1 MLGEQPRP
9 SRIGIPSELPPIAA
23 AAKLAGAFIGVG
35 PTHDPVAWIRLARRE
50 KAELKVLKPAPFCF
64 FALAKVHASEERN
77 EHERAHRP
85 KSDREAQNSSNASH
99 DDVPVPVRWGRLGGA
114 VYT

>member
-77 EHERAHRP
+77 EHAHRP
-85 KSDREAQNSSNASH
+85 KSDREVQNSSNASH